1 MLKGRVGSI
10 RIFLW
15 IKIHGRLWIRLDL
28 SSTNLVGTAVSQS
41 NGKLQFKVNGTDV
54 TSKKWLEAG
63 DYILQETTVGTT
75 NKNNGFADYA
85 YLGKFTITP
94 GDITKEIVKVDE
106 NGNESGKADNVISNT
121 SSYGKLEITKVDHY
135 DKTKKL
141 ADVVF
146 EVFNESG
153 ILVDTIKTNKNGV
166 ARTKLLPS
174 KTTRFPLAGAEF
186 TLYKDVN
193 GDSKLQDDEK
203 VNGIVKNS
211 DTLGIVIFDNLEKG
225 KYLFVE
231 TKVPDGYDETVMND
245 VYAVEV
251 TEGEQNIVYTE
262 AGKTDDAQNH
272 GPIINTT
279 TAGKFTFTK
288 TDPEG
293 KGLSGATFQLMKKNT
308 DGDYENYLDSFTI
321 ENTDGKFESSVIETG
336 KYQLVE
342 ITAPDNFEI
351 MQPIE
356 FTIEAGKVTTVTS
369 KDANTVVNQ
378 ALGKVVIT
386 KYDDRSNYSNVGN
399 KVLEGVEFGLYQE
412 SGDLVQTVKTTG
424 KDGIIIWTDVPAG
437 NYYVKEVA
445 TLDGFELDTIVY
457 PVTVE
462 SGQSTVKEYL
472 PNTDG
477 KIINHS
483 NMGKIVVKKTSDANE
498 NLAGA
503 VFKITNPNDS
513 GFVPIIITTNEDGI
527 AKTELLPAN
536 KEGTTYVVTE
546 IKAPDG
552 YTLDDKYHDI
562 EQSVKV
568 YPVQDETVILSEQSK
583 NYLEFKNKK
592 QSDIMDIDGDNNTL
606 LTAKTVETPLLD
618 AADTETFLLREY
630 AQAKNDV
637 PVRSVE
643 VEMAP
648 QFPNAL
654 KYVSYS
660 S

>member
-1 MLKGRVGSI
+1 
-10 RIFLW
+10 
-15 IKIHGRLWIRLDL
+15 
-28 SSTNLVGTAVSQS
+28 
-41 NGKLQFKVNGTDV
+41 
-54 TSKKWLEAG
+54 
-63 DYILQETTVGTT
+63 
-75 NKNNGFADYA
+75 
-85 YLGKFTITP
+85 
-94 GDITKEIVKVDE
+94 
-106 NGNESGKADNVISNT
+106 
-121 SSYGKLEITKVDHY
+121 
-135 DKTKKL
+135 
-141 ADVVF
+141 
-146 EVFNESG
+146 
-153 ILVDTIKTNKNGV
+153 
-166 ARTKLLPS
+166 
-174 KTTRFPLAGAEF
+174 
-186 TLYKDVN
+186 
-193 GDSKLQDDEK
+193 
-203 VNGIVKNS
+203 
-211 DTLGIVIFDNLEKG
+211 
-225 KYLFVE
+225 
-231 TKVPDGYDETVMND
+231 MND

-424 KDGIIIWTDVPAG
+424 KDGKIIWTDVPAG

-445 TLDGFELDTIVY
+445 TLDGFELDTTVY

-592 QSDIMDIDGDNNTL
+592 QSDIMDIDGKIIKYIDGDNNTL

-643 VEMAP
+643 VEDSLIKMYYYDANGNSVEYMPDAP
-648 QFPNAL
+648 
-654 KYVSYS
+654 YVVNTVTVHSATDKMVIRFKLEYTIKQLVVMNG
-660 S
+660 

>member
-1 MLKGRVGSI
+1 
-10 RIFLW
+10 
-15 IKIHGRLWIRLDL
+15 
-28 SSTNLVGTAVSQS
+28 
-41 NGKLQFKVNGTDV
+41 
-54 TSKKWLEAG
+54 
-63 DYILQETTVGTT
+63 
-75 NKNNGFADYA
+75 
-85 YLGKFTITP
+85 
-94 GDITKEIVKVDE
+94 
-106 NGNESGKADNVISNT
+106 
-121 SSYGKLEITKVDHY
+121 
-135 DKTKKL
+135 
-141 ADVVF
+141 
-146 EVFNESG
+146 
-153 ILVDTIKTNKNGV
+153 
-166 ARTKLLPS
+166 
-174 KTTRFPLAGAEF
+174 
-186 TLYKDVN
+186 
-193 GDSKLQDDEK
+193 
-203 VNGIVKNS
+203 
-211 DTLGIVIFDNLEKG
+211 
-225 KYLFVE
+225 
-231 TKVPDGYDETVMND
+231 MND

-424 KDGIIIWTDVPAG
+424 KDGKIIWTDVPAG

-592 QSDIMDIDGDNNTL
+592 QSDIMDIDGKIIKYIDGDNNTL

-643 VEMAP
+643 VEDSLIKMYYYDANGNSVEYMPDAP
-648 QFPNAL
+648 YVVNTVTVHSATDKNGNKIQARVYYQTAGSDEWMTNNSLVADVSTNSQGISLEGLNAL
-654 KYVSYS
+654 KIKVVYTNVVSKDLIAENFNATGIDVNVTFNKRPSDATVHEVRRVSNQTSVTYNYTLKDLS
-660 S
+660 LIHI

>member
-1 MLKGRVGSI
+1 
-10 RIFLW
+10 
-15 IKIHGRLWIRLDL
+15 
-28 SSTNLVGTAVSQS
+28 
-41 NGKLQFKVNGTDV
+41 
-54 TSKKWLEAG
+54 
-63 DYILQETTVGTT
+63 
-75 NKNNGFADYA
+75 
-85 YLGKFTITP
+85 
-94 GDITKEIVKVDE
+94 
-106 NGNESGKADNVISNT
+106 
-121 SSYGKLEITKVDHY
+121 
-135 DKTKKL
+135 
-141 ADVVF
+141 
-146 EVFNESG
+146 
-153 ILVDTIKTNKNGV
+153 
-166 ARTKLLPS
+166 
-174 KTTRFPLAGAEF
+174 
-186 TLYKDVN
+186 
-193 GDSKLQDDEK
+193 
-203 VNGIVKNS
+203 
-211 DTLGIVIFDNLEKG
+211 
-225 KYLFVE
+225 
-231 TKVPDGYDETVMND
+231 
-245 VYAVEV
+245 
-251 TEGEQNIVYTE
+251 
-262 AGKTDDAQNH
+262 
-272 GPIINTT
+272 
-279 TAGKFTFTK
+279 
-288 TDPEG
+288 
-293 KGLSGATFQLMKKNT
+293 MKKNT

-399 KVLEGVEFGLYQE
+399 KVLEGV
-412 SGDLVQTVKTTG
+412 DG
-424 KDGIIIWTDVPAG
+424 KIIWTDVPAG

-445 TLDGFELDTIVY
+445 TLDGFELDTTVY

-552 YTLDDKYHDI
+552 YTLDDKYHDV

-592 QSDIMDIDGDNNTL
+592 QSDIMDIDGKIIKYIDGDNNTL

-643 VEMAP
+643 VEDSLIKMYYYDANGNSVEYMPDAP
-648 QFPNAL
+648 
-654 KYVSYS
+654 YVVNTVTVHSATDKNGNKIQARVYYQTAGS
-660 S
+660 DEWTTNNSLVADVSTINL

>member
-1 MLKGRVGSI
+1 
-10 RIFLW
+10 
-15 IKIHGRLWIRLDL
+15 
-28 SSTNLVGTAVSQS
+28 
-41 NGKLQFKVNGTDV
+41 
-54 TSKKWLEAG
+54 
-63 DYILQETTVGTT
+63 
-75 NKNNGFADYA
+75 
-85 YLGKFTITP
+85 
-94 GDITKEIVKVDE
+94 
-106 NGNESGKADNVISNT
+106 
-121 SSYGKLEITKVDHY
+121 
-135 DKTKKL
+135 
-141 ADVVF
+141 
-146 EVFNESG
+146 
-153 ILVDTIKTNKNGV
+153 
-166 ARTKLLPS
+166 
-174 KTTRFPLAGAEF
+174 
-186 TLYKDVN
+186 
-193 GDSKLQDDEK
+193 
-203 VNGIVKNS
+203 
-211 DTLGIVIFDNLEKG
+211 
-225 KYLFVE
+225 
-231 TKVPDGYDETVMND
+231 
-245 VYAVEV
+245 
-251 TEGEQNIVYTE
+251 
-262 AGKTDDAQNH
+262 
-272 GPIINTT
+272 
-279 TAGKFTFTK
+279 
-288 TDPEG
+288 
-293 KGLSGATFQLMKKNT
+293 MKKNT

-424 KDGIIIWTDVPAG
+424 KDGKIIWTDVPAG

-445 TLDGFELDTIVY
+445 TLDGFELDTTVY

-592 QSDIMDIDGDNNTL
+592 QSDIMDIDGKIIKYIDGDNNTL

-643 VEMAP
+643 VEDSLIKMYYYDANGNSVEYMPDAP
-648 QFPNAL
+648 YVVNTVTVHSATDKNGNKIQARVYYQTAGSDEWTTNNSLVADVSTNSQGISLEGLNAL
-654 KYVSYS
+654 KIKVVYTNVVSKDLIAENFNATGIDVNVTFNKRPSDATVHEVRRVSNQTSVTYNYTLKDNEGNDQNAQYTKVS
-660 S
+660 DIVNLYYPLKESVTPRVSLGIVSGEKDKTYKPGETIESVITVKK

>member
-1 MLKGRVGSI
+1 
-10 RIFLW
+10 
-15 IKIHGRLWIRLDL
+15 
-28 SSTNLVGTAVSQS
+28 
-41 NGKLQFKVNGTDV
+41 
-54 TSKKWLEAG
+54 
-63 DYILQETTVGTT
+63 
-75 NKNNGFADYA
+75 
-85 YLGKFTITP
+85 
-94 GDITKEIVKVDE
+94 
-106 NGNESGKADNVISNT
+106 
-121 SSYGKLEITKVDHY
+121 
-135 DKTKKL
+135 
-141 ADVVF
+141 
-146 EVFNESG
+146 
-153 ILVDTIKTNKNGV
+153 
-166 ARTKLLPS
+166 
-174 KTTRFPLAGAEF
+174 
-186 TLYKDVN
+186 
-193 GDSKLQDDEK
+193 
-203 VNGIVKNS
+203 
-211 DTLGIVIFDNLEKG
+211 
-225 KYLFVE
+225 
-231 TKVPDGYDETVMND
+231 MND

-351 MQPIE
+351 IQPIE

-424 KDGIIIWTDVPAG
+424 KDGKIIWTDVLAG

-445 TLDGFELDTIVY
+445 TLDGFELDTTVY

-592 QSDIMDIDGDNNTL
+592 QS
-606 LTAKTVETPLLD
+606 
-618 AADTETFLLREY
+618 
-630 AQAKNDV
+630 
-637 PVRSVE
+637 E
-643 VEMAP
+643 V
-648 QFPNAL
+648 L
-654 KYVSYS
+654 KWKIV
-660 S
+660 